1 MSNSLKKV
9 LVLFFACIFTGFFNL
24 LDAHIEEKAKK
35 ILIVYFSY
43 TGNTEKIVNETV
55 KALGNSYK
63 VDIHRIETFN
73 EYPEDRNELRNQ
85 AEREANDDKFRPELK
100 ALNIDDIRS
109 YDLIIIGTPTWWYK
123 APKAVLAFLEGQD
136 LSAKKVCFF
145 VTHAGGPGACL
156 DNMRKAS
163 KGANFGPEVKIYCTF
178 PVNGEFDEKAVESWL
193 TELKK
198 ELL

>member
-1 MSNSLKKV
+1 MFNSLKKI
-9 LVLFFACIFTGFFNL
+9 LVSFFAFMFTGFFNP

-35 ILIVYFSY
+35 VLIVYFSY
-43 TGNTEKIVNETV
+43 TGNTEKIANKTV
-55 KALGNSYK
+55 KALGSSCK

-73 EYPEDRNELRNQ
+73 EYPEDRNELRDQ

-100 ALNIDDIRS
+100 SPNIDDIKS

-123 APKAVLAFLEGQD
+123 APKAVLAFLEAQD

-145 VTHAGGPGACL
+145 VTHAGDSGSCL
-156 DNMRKAS
+156 DDMHKAC

-178 PVNGEFDEKAVESWL
+178 PVNGEFDEKAVENWIS
-193 TELKK
+193 ELRK
-198 ELL
+198 ELI